1 MGRKVCDRS
10 AGVGAAVMR
19 VLLTGATGF
28 IGRYVIDE
36 LEGIGIDYVTM
47 GRNHSTSEKH
57 IQLDLLSDENLFE
70 HLKRI
75 KPTHLIH
82 IAWYAEHGKYWESPL
97 NISWLAA
104 TSRLVEAFCQSGG
117 KHVVVT
123 GTCAEYDWRY
133 GYCVEDLT
141 PLIPKTL
148 YGIAKNSAREIAAQ
162 TCKNYGVGL
171 AWARIFFPYGAGESA
186 DRLIPSLLKV
196 YQGDK
201 PAFGVNAS
209 CYRDLLHVSDV
220 ASAISICAQK
230 EVCGEINISSSEP
243 LSLKSIVGLIASKF
257 EKSPNIILSLESS
270 RLAEPQFLIGDNKKI
285 KSYGW
290 CQKVSFENGLDLCRK
305 INI

>member
-1 MGRKVCDRS
+1 
-10 AGVGAAVMR
+10 MR

-47 GRNHSTSEKH
+47 GRNLSTSEKH
-57 IQLDLLSDENLFE
+57 IQFDLLSDEDPFE
-70 HLKRI
+70 HIKRI

-117 KHVVVT
+117 KHVVIT

-162 TCKNYGVGL
+162 TCKKYGVGL

-196 YQGDK
+196 YRGEK

-243 LSLKSIVGLIASKF
+243 LSLKSIVRLIASKF
-257 EKSPNIILSLESS
+257 EKSPDIVLSLESS
-270 RLAEPQFLIGDNKKI
+270 RLAEPQFLIGENKKI

-305 INI
+305 INK

>member
-1 MGRKVCDRS
+1 
-10 AGVGAAVMR
+10 MR

-305 INI
+305 INT